1 MLITMLLTVGGVMV
15 LVLILLAV
23 VVAGIKQEP
32 SAEELTSRP
41 PSLVSALVR
50 RLLGVYVRKPGQP
63 PAPDQDHGEPCLT
76 TWDPRRWPQGPAE

>member
-1 MLITMLLTVGGVMV
+1 MLTTLLLTVGGVMV

-41 PSLVSALVR
+41 PSVVSALVR
-50 RLLGVYVRKPGQP
+50 RLLGVYVRKPDQP

-76 TWDPRRWPQGPAE
+76 AWDPPRWPQGPAE